1 MTIYKIMKIDI
12 DSNVTNIDHNKHINL
27 YSSKLMEI
35 QLYTMTQYK
44 TITKQVIISIIC
56 TTDNIQAKMRF
67 GI

>member
-12 DSNVTNIDHNKHINL
+12 ESNVTNKHINL

>member
-1 MTIYKIMKIDI
+1 MKIDI
-12 DSNVTNIDHNKHINL
+12 NSNVINIDHKHINL

>member
-12 DSNVTNIDHNKHINL
+12 ESNVTNKHINL

-56 TTDNIQAKMRF
+56 TTNNIQAKMRF